1 MRISNGF
8 TAVVLA
14 GALGSPAVRA
24 AAPEPPNLSGA
35 WRFDPAQSE
44 DGRAKM
50 RELRGDR
57 GDRPRGGGRFG
68 GGGGGGGRPMGG
80 GGFGGRGGPGRGG
93 GGAGGDAM
101 RETLRE
107 LLDAPP
113 ALTVT
118 QTPTEITLLEED
130 GRLRALHPDGRAYK
144 DSSGRE
150 VKTRWSEAGELVAE
164 TKGERGKVVETF
176 GFARDPERLLVTLLL
191 DVRGQPVAIRR
202 VYVRPEAAAPASA
215 PGELPAPSPAPPSSK
230 LK

>member
-1 MRISNGF
+1 MRMSSGLV
-8 TAVVLA
+8 AVVLM
-14 GALGSPAVRA
+14 GLA
-24 AAPEPPNLSGA
+24 ARVAPEQAARPDLSGS

-50 RELRGDR
+50 RALRGDR
-57 GDRPRGGGRFG
+57 PPGGGRPG
-68 GGGGGGGRPMGG
+68 GGARPMGG
-80 GGFGGRGGPGRGG
+80 GSGGGRGGPGVGR
-93 GGAGGDAM
+93 AGDDAM

-118 QTPTEITLLEED
+118 QTPAEITLLEED

-164 TKGERGKVVETF
+164 TKGERGKIVETF
-176 GFARDPERLLVTLLL
+176 GVATDPARLLVTLLL
-191 DVRGQPVAIRR
+191 EVRGQPIAIRR
-202 VYVRPEAAAPASA
+202 VYVRPDAAPVA
-215 PGELPAPSPAPPSSK
+215 PAAGELPPPVPPGPSK